1 MKTSETNFGRTLVW
15 VFFVVMFFLH
25 QDFWWWDNEALV
37 LGFIPIGL
45 AYHGLF
51 SIACAGLGWLTIQ
64 YAWPVSL
71 EKFAEDELEKVENS

>member
-1 MKTSETNFGRTLVW
+1 M
-15 VFFVVMFFLH
+15 
-25 QDFWWWDNEALV
+25 

-51 SIACAGLGWLTIQ
+51 SIACAGLGWLTIH